1 MCVWLRLKQKGR
13 RPPAVWICL
22 KTKYVLDLAPQL
34 VFDPSYPMAE
44 DYGSIMELQGG
55 SME

>member
-1 MCVWLRLKQKGR
+1 MCVWLRLKQKGM

-34 VFDPSYPMAE
+34 VFDPSHPMAE

>member
-13 RPPAVWICL
+13 RPPAVWIYL

-34 VFDPSYPMAE
+34 VFDPSHPMAE

-55 SME
+55 STE